1 MATIQHSLLT
11 STDLHEPKGISTAS
25 SGEVY
30 VADGTGSGSWTNLN
44 QASYTSIASGG
55 ILVGNGSNGYT
66 STTAWPNPSGATAGQ
81 IYIADGAGSGS
92 FKTNHFYVN
101 GYIAFDSVTPAYQHS
116 VTTSFTLLNP
126 TFSVSLAQGFTGETS
141 PNSRLI
147 YTGADDIISYC
158 QFASTLSKRQGLP
171 VTLK

>member
-30 VADGTGSGSWTNLN
+30 VADGTGSGSWTDLN
-44 QASYTSIASGG
+44 QASFTSIASGG

-81 IYIADGAGSGS
+81 TVYADITRGVNAGGATFGTASL
-92 FKTNHFYVN
+92 N
-101 GYIAFDSVTPAYQHS
+101 IAFTGTVSSSVYK
-116 VTTSFTLLNP
+116 VLL
-126 TFSVSLAQGFTGETS
+126 TYLG
-141 PNSRLI
+141 
-147 YTGADDIISYC
+147 
-158 QFASTLSKRQGLP
+158 
-171 VTLK
+171 